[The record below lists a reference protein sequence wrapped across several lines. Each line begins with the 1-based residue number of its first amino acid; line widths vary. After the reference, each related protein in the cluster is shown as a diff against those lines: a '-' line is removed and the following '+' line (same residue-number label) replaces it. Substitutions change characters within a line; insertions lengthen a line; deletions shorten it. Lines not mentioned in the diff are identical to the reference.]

1 MRTAALVILTGLLA
15 GCGVELL
22 TTTAIQSE
30 LQAEQMSAMKGQIS
44 RSADTTAK
52 VNLQRAI
59 DTYAAEKGRY
69 PATLDELAPGYMPS
83 IPTRP
88 DGQPYGYD
96 AATGKLLDG
105 PAQAPAAGPT
115 SGDLQKINDIRAAI
129 DRYGR
134 ATGYYPTS
142 LAALAPTYIAQVPRT
157 DSGQEFHYDPATG
170 ALSHPL
176 QLGQPGVGIAPAT
189 QTPTARPMTGAS
201 GAGPMGEVVTGMG
214 VQNQINSMGQ
224 SATNAAG
231 GYARRGVEGATQD
244 HNATQNQVMDNLGL

>member
-30 LQAEQMSAMKGQIS
+30 LQAEQLSAMKGQIS
-44 RSADTTAK
+44 RTADTSAK
-52 VNLQRAI
+52 INIQKAI
-59 DTYAAEKGRY
+59 DTFAAEKGRY
-69 PATLDELAPGYMPS
+69 PASLEELAPGWLPS
-83 IPTRP
+83 VPMRP

-96 AATGKLLDG
+96 PAAGKLLDG

-115 SGDLQKINDIRAAI
+115 PADRQKLNDIRAAI

-142 LAALAPTYIAQVPRT
+142 LAALAPTYITQVPKT
-157 DSGQEFHYDPATG
+157 DSGQDFHYDPVTG
-170 ALSHPL
+170 ALRHPL
-176 QLGQPGVGIAPAT
+176 ELGQPGAAVAQP
-189 QTPTARPMTGAS
+189 PARPMAGA
-201 GAGPMGEVVTGMG
+201 GAAGPMGEVVTGMG
-214 VQNQINSMGQ
+214 VQNQLNSMGQ
-224 SATNAAG
+224 SATSAAG
-231 GYARRGVEGATQD
+231 GYARRGVDGATQD